1 MAANG
6 SNGSNGAALLHA
18 SGVTKAYPSRPEPF
32 VALDAVDLDVRA
44 NEFLAVTGPSG
55 SGKTTLL
62 NCLSGLDTIDSG
74 TVVLDG
80 VDLAELDDT
89 ARTDLRGSTMGFVF
103 QAPNLLPVFSA
114 LENVALPMVRGGVS
128 PSDARARANDALER
142 VGVGHRKDQKPG
154 EMSGGEQQRV
164 ALARAFVKQPRVV
177 WADEPTGNLDSKSA
191 EVVMTLLREL
201 HGDGATVVLV
211 THDLGLAGRSDRR
224 IEMRDG
230 RIVAEHTA

>member
-1 MAANG
+1 
-6 SNGSNGAALLHA
+6 
-18 SGVTKAYPSRPEPF
+18 
-32 VALDAVDLDVRA
+32 
-44 NEFLAVTGPSG
+44 
-55 SGKTTLL
+55 
-62 NCLSGLDTIDSG
+62 
-74 TVVLDG
+74 
-80 VDLAELDDT
+80 
-89 ARTDLRGSTMGFVF
+89 MGFVF

-114 LENVALPMVRGGVS
+114 LENVALPLILGGTA
-128 PSDARARANDALER
+128 PHDARARAGDALER
-142 VGVGHRKDQKPG
+142 VGVAHRRNQKPG

-211 THDLGLAGRSDRR
+211 THDLGLAARSDRR

-230 RIVAEHTA
+230 RVVDEQRG

>member
-1 MAANG
+1 MTATDTND
-6 SNGSNGAALLHA
+6 SMLLHA
-18 SGVTKAYPSRPEPF
+18 SGVTKSYPSRPEPV
-32 VALDAVDLDVRA
+32 VALDGIDLDVA
-44 NEFLAVTGPSG
+44 AGEFLAVTGPSG

-62 NCLSGLDTIDSG
+62 NCLSGIDTIDTG
-74 TVVLDG
+74 AVVLDG
-80 VDLAELDDT
+80 VDLAGLDDT

-114 LENVALPMVRGGVS
+114 LENVALPLVLTGTS
-128 PSDARARANDALER
+128 PGDARARASDVLER
-142 VGVGHRKDQKPG
+142 VGVGHRRDQKPG

-164 ALARAFVKQPRVV
+164 ALARAFVKRPRVV

-191 EVVMTLLREL
+191 EVVMALLREL

-211 THDLGLAGRSDRR
+211 THDLGLAERSDRR

-230 RIVAEHTA
+230 RVVDEQRG

>member
-1 MAANG
+1 MTATDTHDP
-6 SNGSNGAALLHA
+6 ALLHA
-18 SGVTKAYPSRPEPF
+18 ANVTKSYPSRPEPV
-32 VALDAVDLDVRA
+32 VALDGIDLDVGA
-44 NEFLAVTGPSG
+44 GEFLAVTGPSG

-62 NCLSGLDTIDSG
+62 NCLSGLDTIDTG
-74 TVVLDG
+74 AVVLDG
-80 VDLAELDDT
+80 VDLAALDDS
-89 ARTDLRGSTMGFVF
+89 ARTDLRGSAMGFVF

-114 LENVALPMVRGGVS
+114 LENVALPLILGGTA
-128 PSDARARANDALER
+128 PNDARTRAGEALER
-142 VGVGHRKDQKPG
+142 VGVAHRRDQKPG

-211 THDLGLAGRSDRR
+211 THDLGLAARSDRR

-230 RIVAEHTA
+230 RIVDEQRG

>member
-1 MAANG
+1 MTTNGTNG
-6 SNGSNGAALLHA
+6 SALLHA
-18 SGVTKAYPSRPEPF
+18 SNVTKSYPSRPEPF
-32 VALDAVDLDVRA
+32 VALDGIDLDIGA
-44 NEFLAVTGPSG
+44 GEFLAVTGPSG

-62 NCLSGLDTIDSG
+62 NCLSGLDTVDTG
-74 TVVLDG
+74 AVVLDG
-80 VDLAELDDT
+80 VDLAGLDDN
-89 ARTDLRGSTMGFVF
+89 ARTDLRGSMMGFVF

-114 LENVALPMVRGGVS
+114 LENVALPLVLSGTS
-128 PSDARARANDALER
+128 ASDARARASHALER
-142 VGVGHRKDQKPG
+142 VGVDHRRDQKPG

-191 EVVMTLLREL
+191 EVVMALLREL

-211 THDLGLAGRSDRR
+211 THDLGLAARGDRR

-230 RIVAEHTA
+230 RVVDQHRN